1 MALLPHEG
9 RAQPPAAAQPP
20 AGGLDRWLRIFSLL
34 TMAMTVPQVV
44 AVWSGDGASGV
55 SALSWGTYLVASCL
69 WFVHGLKQRDK
80 SIYLACIG
88 WIVLD
93 AAIVAG
99 VLMRG

>member
-9 RAQPPAAAQPP
+9 RVQRPADANSPPQ
-20 AGGLDRWLRIFSLL
+20 GLDRWLRVFSVL

-44 AVWSGDGASGV
+44 AVWTGEGASGV
-55 SALSWGTYLVASCL
+55 SPLSWGTYLVASCL
-69 WFVHGLKQRDK
+69 WFVHGLRLKDK

-88 WIVLD
+88 WIALD

-99 VLMRG
+99 VLLRG

>member
-9 RAQPPAAAQPP
+9 RAQPAAEAKSPP
-20 AGGLDRWLRIFSLL
+20 GGLDRWLRIFSLL

-44 AVWSGDGASGV
+44 AVWTGEGASGV
-55 SALSWGTYLVASCL
+55 SPLSWGTYLIASCL
-69 WFVHGLKQRDK
+69 WFVHGLRLKDK

-88 WIVLD
+88 WIALD

-99 VLMRG
+99 VLLRG